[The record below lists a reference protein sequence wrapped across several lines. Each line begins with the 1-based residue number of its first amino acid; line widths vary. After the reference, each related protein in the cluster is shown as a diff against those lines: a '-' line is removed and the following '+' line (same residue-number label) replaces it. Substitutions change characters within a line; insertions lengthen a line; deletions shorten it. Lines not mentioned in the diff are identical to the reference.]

1 MNENFLFEDQ
11 TLKTDIFSDYEDTP
25 TEKNPFP
32 SLPLAK
38 KYFKSRAK
46 NLRDL
51 LDFFCGI

>member
-1 MNENFLFEDQ
+1 MGKDLNYAMLLDC
-11 TLKTDIFSDYEDTP
+11 Y
-25 TEKNPFP
+25 P